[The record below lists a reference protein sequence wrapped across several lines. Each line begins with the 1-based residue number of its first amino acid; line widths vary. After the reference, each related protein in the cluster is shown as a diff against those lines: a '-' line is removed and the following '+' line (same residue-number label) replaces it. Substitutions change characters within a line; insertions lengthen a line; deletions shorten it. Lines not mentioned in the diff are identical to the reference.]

1 MPSRKPLPDPGAGA
15 LDPVAAALRD
25 FLQAHPGYRQVR
37 IAFSGGLDS
46 TVLLHAAVRLGI
58 PNLEAMHV
66 DHRLRPDSGEQVE
79 HCRAFA
85 QALNCPFRLRTLGSL
100 DTRALGVEAAAREA
114 RYAMLREG
122 LDATGIILAAQ
133 HADDQAETFLLA
145 ALRGSGPEGL
155 QAMRP
160 LRREG
165 ETWLG
170 RPLLGLPREAL
181 AALAEQEGLDWYDD
195 PSNQDPRFDRNF
207 LRQSVLPLLQE
218 RFDGAAGLARAAAW
232 QQEAVGQSRQHFS
245 GLLKGLRDPLD
256 GSLDLRALRAL
267 DSSTQRGLLR
277 HWLRE
282 QGLRAPGHDRLGEFL
297 RQVLVD
303 NPEASPAVE
312 WDGGWMRRY
321 RDQLHAGPK
330 EEAAGPPPE
339 QPWPADQSE
348 LILADGRRLTREMLP
363 RLGVDREAALTVSY
377 RSGGEV
383 VATPAGRRS
392 LKKLMQERG
401 IAPWERSRIPL
412 LRQLDG
418 AIVAVLWPGMVHAGS

>member
-1 MPSRKPLPDPGAGA
+1 M
-15 LDPVAAALRD
+15 RD

-79 HCRAFA
+79 HCRTFA
-85 QALNCPFRLRTLGSL
+85 QALNCPFRVRTLGSL
-100 DTRALGVEAAAREA
+100 DTRGLGVEAAAREA

-155 QAMRP
+155 QAIRP

-232 QQEAVGQSRQHFS
+232 QQEAVGQLRQHF
-245 GLLKGLRDPLD
+245 GELLEEVRDPLT
-256 GSLDLRALRAL
+256 GSLDLQGLRGL
-267 DSSTQRGLLR
+267 DADNQRGLLR
-277 HWLRE
+277 YWLRE
-282 QGLRAPGHDRLGEFL
+282 QGLRPPGHDRLGEFL

-339 QPWPADQSE
+339 QPWPAGQPE

-418 AIVAVLWPGMVHAGS
+418 AIVAVLWPGLVHAGS

>member
-1 MPSRKPLPDPGAGA
+1 M
-15 LDPVAAALRD
+15 
-25 FLQAHPGYRQVR
+25 R

-66 DHRLRPDSGEQVE
+66 DHRLRRDSGEQVE

-232 QQEAVGQSRQHFS
+232 QQEAVGQCRQHFS

-256 GSLDLRALRAL
+256 GSLDLRGLRAL

-282 QGLRAPGHDRLGEFL
+282 QGLRPPGHDRLGEFL

-418 AIVAVLWPGMVHAGS
+418 AIVAVLWAGMVHAGS

>member
-46 TVLLHAAVRLGI
+46 TVLLHAAVRLGT

-66 DHRLRPDSGEQVE
+66 DHRLRRDSGEQVE

-122 LDATGIILAAQ
+122 LGETGIILAAQ

-195 PSNQDPRFDRNF
+195 PSNEDPRFDRNF

-232 QQEAVGQSRQHFS
+232 QQEAVGQLRQHF
-245 GLLKGLRDPLD
+245 GELLEEVRDPLT
-256 GSLDLRALRAL
+256 GSLDLQGLRGL
-267 DSSTQRGLLR
+267 DADNQRGLLR

-282 QGLRAPGHDRLGEFL
+282 QGLRPPGHDRLGEFL

-418 AIVAVLWPGMVHAGS
+418 AIVAVLWPGLVHAGS

>member
-1 MPSRKPLPDPGAGA
+1 VPSRKPLPDPGAGA

-46 TVLLHAAVRLGI
+46 TVLLHAAVCLGI

-114 RYAMLREG
+114 RYGMLREG

-297 RQVLVD
+297 RQALVD

>member
-46 TVLLHAAVRLGI
+46 TVLLHAAARLGI
-58 PNLEAMHV
+58 PSLEAMHV

-79 HCRAFA
+79 HCRAIA
-85 QALNCPFRLRTLGSL
+85 QALNCPFRLRTLDSL
-100 DTRALGVEAAAREA
+100 DTRGLGVEAAAREA

-122 LDATGIILAAQ
+122 LGETGIILAAQ

-232 QQEAVGQSRQHFS
+232 QQEAVGQLRQHF
-245 GLLKGLRDPLD
+245 GELLEEVRDPLT
-256 GSLDLRALRAL
+256 GSLDLQGLRGL
-267 DSSTQRGLLR
+267 DADNQRGLLR

-282 QGLRAPGHDRLGEFL
+282 QGLRPPGHDRLGEFL

-339 QPWPADQSE
+339 QPWPADQPE

>member
-207 LRQSVLPLLQE
+207 LRQSVLPLLRE

-232 QQEAVGQSRQHFS
+232 QQEAVGQLRQHF
-245 GLLKGLRDPLD
+245 GELLEEVRDPLT
-256 GSLDLRALRAL
+256 GSLDLQGLRGL
-267 DSSTQRGLLR
+267 DADNQRGLLR
-277 HWLRE
+277 YWLRE
-282 QGLRAPGHDRLGEFL
+282 QGLRPPGHDRLGEFL

-312 WDGGWMRRY
+312 WGGGWMRRY

-339 QPWPADQSE
+339 QPWPAGQPE

-401 IAPWERSRIPL
+401 IAPWERNRVPL
-412 LRQLDG
+412 LCQLDG
-418 AIVAVLWPGMVHAGS
+418 AIVAVLWPGLVHAGS

>member
-1 MPSRKPLPDPGAGA
+1 M
-15 LDPVAAALRD
+15 
-25 FLQAHPGYRQVR
+25 R

-58 PNLEAMHV
+58 PKLEAMHV
-66 DHRLRPDSGEQVE
+66 DHCLRPDSGEQVE

-383 VATPAGRRS
+383 VATPVGRRS

-401 IAPWERSRIPL
+401 IAPWERNRVPL
-412 LRQLDG
+412 LCQLDG
-418 AIVAVLWPGMVHAGS
+418 TIVAVLWPGSVHAGS